1 MVTTQDIAIFKK
13 KTPAILKIQDGG
25 QGGLEKNANIDFQ
38 IHKNLSF
45 PKMYSFH
52 FLQKNSTEKHKELD

>member
-13 KTPAILKIQDGG
+13 KTAAILKIQDRG
-25 QGGLEKNANIDFQ
+25 QGGLKNTNIGFQ
-38 IHKNLSF
+38 IHKTLSF

-52 FLQKNSTEKHKELD
+52 FLQKITTNKT

>member
-13 KTPAILKIQDGG
+13 KTAAILKIQDGG

-38 IHKNLSF
+38 IHKTLSF

-52 FLQKNSTEKHKELD
+52 FLQKIPTKKHKELD